1 MNPVI
6 LSPETPIAETLQRY
20 PYLHPLLLDYAPAF
34 ARLTKPLN
42 LDADGNAIT
51 LQQVADLAGLELAGL
66 LTTFARGLMEHEGLS
81 VTLIPRKTF
90 IG

>member
-6 LSPETPIAETLQRY
+6 LSAETPIAEILKSY

-34 ARLTKPLN
+34 ARLAKPLS

-81 VTLIPRKTF
+81 VTLIPRKLF
-90 IG
+90 PA